1 MPGNFLAVGTMDPH
15 IEIWDLD
22 VVDTLESV
30 ITFGKKPR
38 KKKKKKVAAALT
50 PNEGHK
56 DAVLGLSW
64 NRNAR

>member
-1 MPGNFLAVGTMDPH
+1 MDPH

-30 ITFGKKPR
+30 VTLGKKPR
-38 KKKKKKVAAALT
+38 KKKKKKKPVT
-50 PNEGHK
+50 TTTNDGHK